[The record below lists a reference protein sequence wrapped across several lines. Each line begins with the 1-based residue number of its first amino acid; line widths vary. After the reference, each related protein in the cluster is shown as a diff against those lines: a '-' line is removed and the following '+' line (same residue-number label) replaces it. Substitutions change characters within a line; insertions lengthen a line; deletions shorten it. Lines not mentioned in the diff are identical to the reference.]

1 MFFYH
6 QKYGLVRKLLIISL
20 FYKAKKK
27 SMESV
32 CKMKDS
38 IEIGFEK
45 TFGTQ
50 AEKCLGYPIVYL
62 MQIMIKAIL

>member
-1 MFFYH
+1 
-6 QKYGLVRKLLIISL
+6 
-20 FYKAKKK
+20 
-27 SMESV
+27 MESV

-38 IEIGFEK
+38 IEIEFAKVFEK
-45 TFGTQ
+45 TFETQ